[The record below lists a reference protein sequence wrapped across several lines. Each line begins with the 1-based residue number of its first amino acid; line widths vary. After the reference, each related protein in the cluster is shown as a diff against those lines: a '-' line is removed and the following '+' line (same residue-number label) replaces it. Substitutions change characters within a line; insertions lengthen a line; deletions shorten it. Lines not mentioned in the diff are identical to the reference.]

1 MQRFTAKQYLQID
14 IANNFGLDK
23 EDWLDR
29 LKWFE
34 QNESQLELLVN
45 QAEEPALYHA
55 GVMAYREVEAG
66 KPIGY
71 PVAFDAT
78 ASGMQILSCLTG
90 DRQAASLCNVIN
102 TGRRVDGYTAIYL
115 AMLEVLGEGGKID
128 RKDVKS
134 AVMTSFYGSEAIP
147 KQVFGEGVLLRIFE
161 DVMSTKAPAA
171 WELNQFFLSIW
182 DPEATAYH
190 WVLPDNFHVH
200 TKVMVKEQE
209 TVHFLN
215 KPYDT
220 FREVQGTKEKGRSL
234 SANSV
239 HSLDGMVV
247 REMVRRCDYDRA
259 KVDALQTA
267 LVAWNEHMGTVEGK
281 DTDMVRTLWAHY
293 EESGYLSARIID
305 HLNLGNLGVVDIDV
319 IQDLL
324 DSLPA
329 KPFKVLTVHD
339 CFRCLPNYV
348 NDLREQYNRQ
358 LMLIAKSDL
367 LSFLLSQI
375 MGKKIKIGKLD
386 ADLWKDI
393 MDSDYA
399 LS

>member
-1 MQRFTAKQYLQID
+1 
-14 IANNFGLDK
+14 
-23 EDWLDR
+23 
-29 LKWFE
+29 
-34 QNESQLELLVN
+34 
-45 QAEEPALYHA
+45 
-55 GVMAYREVEAG
+55 
-66 KPIGY
+66 
-71 PVAFDAT
+71 
-78 ASGMQILSCLTG
+78 
-90 DRQAASLCNVIN
+90 
-102 TGRRVDGYTAIYL
+102 
-115 AMLEVLGEGGKID
+115 
-128 RKDVKS
+128 
-134 AVMTSFYGSEAIP
+134 
-147 KQVFGEGVLLRIFE
+147 
-161 DVMSTKAPAA
+161 
-171 WELNQFFLSIW
+171 
-182 DPEATAYH
+182 
-190 WVLPDNFHVH
+190 
-200 TKVMVKEQE
+200 
-209 TVHFLN
+209 
-215 KPYDT
+215 
-220 FREVQGTKEKGRSL
+220 
-234 SANSV
+234 
-239 HSLDGMVV
+239 MVV

-267 LVAWNEHMGTVEGK
+267 LVPWNKHMGTVEGK

-386 ADLWKDI
+386 TDLWKDI